1 MSVTAVA
8 DLKVINC
15 QIINNMTKK
24 TELKNNT
31 EPAIAVDTVLAP
43 VFNYRC
49 KKCNSTYTNLK
60 KPLNYSNCVVEKPI
74 THEKCNGQ
82 LVSF

>member
-1 MSVTAVA
+1 MIIKQ
-8 DLKVINC
+8 LK
-15 QIINNMTKK
+15 
-24 TELKNNT
+24 LKYMQTDSKNQQGNEANT
-31 EPAIAVDTVLAP
+31 LLAP

-49 KKCNSTYTNLK
+49 KKCGSTYTELK

-74 THEKCNGQ
+74 TGEKCNGQ

>member
-1 MSVTAVA
+1 M
-8 DLKVINC
+8 
-15 QIINNMTKK
+15 KK
-24 TELKNNT
+24 EIKQQNSTDT
-31 EPAIAVDTVLAP
+31 QMGYDTVLAP

-49 KKCNSTYTNLK
+49 KKCGSTYTKLK

-74 THEKCNGQ
+74 THEKCSGQ

>member
-1 MSVTAVA
+1 M
-8 DLKVINC
+8 DNL
-15 QIINNMTKK
+15 QNNQKSDATPMGY
-24 TELKNNT
+24 
-31 EPAIAVDTVLAP
+31 DTMLAP

-49 KKCNSTYTNLK
+49 KKCGSTYTNLK
-60 KPLNYSNCVVEKPI
+60 KPLNYSNCMVEKPI

>member
-1 MSVTAVA
+1 MNRKQNTSQT
-8 DLKVINC
+8 
-15 QIINNMTKK
+15 
-24 TELKNNT
+24 T
-31 EPAIAVDTVLAP
+31 EPAIAVDTVLAH

-49 KKCNSTYTNLK
+49 KKCGSTYTELK

>member
-1 MSVTAVA
+1 MKNLSE
-8 DLKVINC
+8 
-15 QIINNMTKK
+15 NNGG
-24 TELKNNT
+24 NN
-31 EPAIAVDTVLAP
+31 ANTVLAP

-49 KKCNSTYTNLK
+49 KKCGSTYTDLK

>member
-1 MSVTAVA
+1 MAETTNTN
-8 DLKVINC
+8 KNGNC
-15 QIINNMTKK
+15 ANR
-24 TELKNNT
+24 
-31 EPAIAVDTVLAP
+31 VLAP

-49 KKCNSTYTNLK
+49 KKCGSTYTNLK

>member
-1 MSVTAVA
+1 MGNLSE
-8 DLKVINC
+8 KHEG
-15 QIINNMTKK
+15 NNA
-24 TELKNNT
+24 NT
-31 EPAIAVDTVLAP
+31 LLAP